1 MFDFILTSNAHSF
14 ATLFVA
20 IVGSY
25 LSGSVPFGLILT
37 RIAGMGDIRAI
48 GSGNIGATNVLRTGN
63 KKIAAAT
70 LLLDALKGLVPVMIA
85 KQVHM
90 DLAVLTALC
99 ALLGH
104 IFPVW
109 LKFKGG
115 KGVATGIGVLLGLWW
130 QLGVCV
136 ICLWLLCAV
145 LFKISS
151 LAALVALGLAPMLA
165 FMLSGNYQLVITTLI
180 IAAII
185 WATHHQNLKRLANGS
200 ESRINL
206 SSSKKPA
213 PTVTDGHGGK

>member
-1 MFDFILTSNAHSF
+1 MFDFILTSDLHPP
-14 ATLFVA
+14 ATLLVA
-20 IVGSY
+20 VLGGY

-37 RIAGMGDIRAI
+37 RLAGMGDIRAI

-70 LLLDALKGLVPVMIA
+70 LLLDALKGLVPVVIA
-85 KQVHM
+85 KQIHM
-90 DLAVLTALC
+90 DLAVITALF

-104 IFPVW
+104 IFPIW

-136 ICLWLLCAV
+136 ICLWLLCAI

-151 LAALVALGLAPMLA
+151 LAALLAFGLAPMLA
-165 FMLSGNYQLVITTLI
+165 FMLSGQYQIVVTTLI
-180 IAAII
+180 IGIII

-206 SSSKKPA
+206 GGSKKTPE
-213 PTVTDGHGGK
+213 HNGG

>member
-1 MFDFILTSNAHSF
+1 MFDFILTSDLHPPT
-14 ATLFVA
+14 TLIVA
-20 IVGSY
+20 MLGGY

-37 RIAGMGDIRAI
+37 RLAGMGDIRAI

-70 LLLDALKGLVPVMIA
+70 LLLDALKGLVPVVIA
-85 KQVHM
+85 KQIHM
-90 DLAVLTALC
+90 DLAVITALF

-136 ICLWLLCAV
+136 ICLWLLCAI

-151 LAALVALGLAPMLA
+151 LAALLAFGLAPMLA
-165 FMLSGNYQLVITTLI
+165 FMLSGQYQIVVTTLI
-180 IAAII
+180 IGIII

-206 SSSKKPA
+206 GGSKKTPE
-213 PTVTDGHGGK
+213 HNGG

>member
-1 MFDFILTSNAHSF
+1 MLDFILTSDTHAP
-14 ATLFVA
+14 ATLIVA
-20 IVGSY
+20 IVGGY
-25 LSGSVPFGLILT
+25 LSGSVPYGLLLT

-63 KKIAAAT
+63 KKIAIAT
-70 LLLDALKGLVPVMIA
+70 LLLDALKGLIPVIVA

-90 DLAVLTALC
+90 DLAVLTAFF

-130 QLGVCV
+130 QLGVCI
-136 ICLWLLCAV
+136 ICLWLLAAI

-151 LAALVALGLAPMLA
+151 LAALLAFGLAPVLA
-165 FMLSGNYQLVITTLI
+165 FMLSGQYQISVITLI
-180 IAAII
+180 IALVI
-185 WATHHQNLKRLANGS
+185 WATHHQNLKRLANGT

-206 SSSKKPA
+206 GSSKKA
-213 PTVTDGHGGK
+213 PEHNGG

>member
-1 MFDFILTSNAHSF
+1 MFDFILTSDLHPPV
-14 ATLFVA
+14 TLIVA
-20 IVGSY
+20 MLGGY

-37 RIAGMGDIRAI
+37 RLAGMGDIRAI

-70 LLLDALKGLVPVMIA
+70 LLLDALKGLVPVVIA
-85 KQVHM
+85 KQIHM
-90 DLAVLTALC
+90 DLAVITALF

-104 IFPVW
+104 IFPIW

-136 ICLWLLCAV
+136 ICLWLLCAI

-151 LAALVALGLAPMLA
+151 LAALLAFGLAPMLA
-165 FMLSGNYQLVITTLI
+165 FMLSGQYQIVVTTLI
-180 IAAII
+180 IGIII

-206 SSSKKPA
+206 GGSKKTPE
-213 PTVTDGHGGK
+213 HNGG

>member
-1 MFDFILTSNAHSF
+1 MLDFILTSDTHAP
-14 ATLFVA
+14 ATLIVA
-20 IVGSY
+20 LIGGY

-37 RIAGMGDIRAI
+37 RLAGMGDIRAI

-70 LLLDALKGLVPVMIA
+70 LLLDALKGLVPVVIA

-90 DLAVLTALC
+90 DLAVLTALA
-99 ALLGH
+99 ALIGH

-136 ICLWLLCAV
+136 ICLWLLAAI
-145 LFKISS
+145 LFRISS
-151 LAALVALGLAPMLA
+151 LAALLAFGLAPVLA
-165 FMLSGNYQLVITTLI
+165 FMLSGQYQITVVTLI
-180 IAAII
+180 IAAVI
-185 WATHHQNLKRLANGS
+185 WATHHQNLKRLAQGS
-200 ESRINL
+200 ESRISL
-206 SSSKKPA
+206 GGSKKTPE
-213 PTVTDGHGGK
+213 HNGG